1 MKIVWGGVITLLAA
15 VLFAS
20 CGTTKIDSIHPVVRT
35 ASFGA
40 GKKIVILPFADY
52 TPPDSPM
59 GYWRRNMLIMES
71 LQDEILRY
79 GYMPAVNEDVISY
92 LTDKKII
99 NPEKMSIKSSTA
111 DSMLKAE
118 LERDWSDA
126 MKVEIANILRSNAKK
141 RSAEAGRDMVSE
153 YKTIALD
160 AGAIRDI
167 GRAFDADYIVR
178 GRIMVF
184 KTGREDSFN
193 PLQTG
198 VLPFFFNFGSRA
210 AFGVA
215 ESENYEMIDKM
226 AIGGLL
232 GAAIAPS
239 NWPLEGSSG
248 DIVLSDAHP
257 RFDGGLSVTG
267 GSSYAEWNTAIWGV
281 AGAAVAHL
289 AHKGGR
295 VDNAVVQLRMIVQDT
310 RTGGILWT
318 NRSEVKTMSE
328 SAFSKKDADTLISQA
343 IQQVC
348 ERLVDSFA
356 ATENNR
362 RIVRINDDGTFYVTP
377 YRGLLKYP
385 THHTGTIYVD
395 SPAMTI
401 KKRTQF
407 NSISSAEST
416 AGGMGTSP

>member
-1 MKIVWGGVITLLAA
+1 MKIVWGWFITLLAA
-15 VLFAS
+15 ALFAS
-20 CGTTKIDSIHPVVRT
+20 CGTTKVDSIHPVVRT
-35 ASFGA
+35 ASFGE

-52 TPPDSPM
+52 TPSDSPI

-99 NPEKMSIKSSTA
+99 NQEKIPTKSSTA

-126 MKVEIANILRSNAKK
+126 MKVEITKILMSNTEK
-141 RSAEAGRDMVSE
+141 RKAQVDRDMASE

-160 AGAIRDI
+160 TGAIRDI
-167 GRAFDADYIVR
+167 GRTFDADYVVR

-184 KTGREDSFN
+184 KNGREDSFN

-215 ESENYEMIDKM
+215 ESDNYEMIDKM

-239 NWPLEGSSG
+239 DWPIEDSS
-248 DIVLSDAHP
+248 DKIVLSDGHP
-257 RFDGGLSVTG
+257 RFDGGLSIIDGT
-267 GSSYAEWNTAIWGV
+267 SYSEWNTAIWGV

-318 NRSEVKTMSE
+318 NRSEVKTMSQ
-328 SAFSKKDADTLISQA
+328 SAFSKKDADTLMTDA

-362 RIVRINDDGTFYVTP
+362 RIVRVNNDGTFYVTP
-377 YRGLLKYP
+377 HGGLNKYQ
-385 THHTGTIYVD
+385 TKNMGTIYVD
-395 SPAMTI
+395 SPATTI
-401 KKRTQF
+401 KNRTQF
-407 NSISSAEST
+407 NPIST
-416 AGGMGTSP
+416 AGSTE

>member
-1 MKIVWGGVITLLAA
+1 MKIAWGWFITVLAA
-15 VLFAS
+15 ALFAS
-20 CGTTKIDSIHPVVRT
+20 CGTTKVDSIHPVVRT
-35 ASFGA
+35 ASFGE

-52 TPPDSPM
+52 TPSDSPV

-79 GYMPAVNEDVISY
+79 GYMPAINEDVISY
-92 LTDKKII
+92 LSDKKII
-99 NPEKMSIKSSTA
+99 NQEKMDIKLSGA
-111 DSMLKAE
+111 DSVLKAE
-118 LERDWSDA
+118 LEKDWSDG
-126 MKVEIANILRSNAKK
+126 MKSEIAKALLSNLKN
-141 RSAEAGRDMVSE
+141 REQEMRRDTASE
-153 YKTIALD
+153 FKTIALD
-160 AGAIRDI
+160 ATAIRGI
-167 GRAFDADYIVR
+167 GQAFDADYVVR

-184 KTGREDSFN
+184 KNGREDSFN
-193 PLQTG
+193 PLKTG
-198 VLPFFFNFGSRA
+198 VLPFFFNAGSRA

-215 ESENYEMIDKM
+215 ESDNYEMIDKM

-239 NWPLEGSSG
+239 SWPLDSS
-248 DIVLSDAHP
+248 DTMTLSDTHP
-257 RFDGGLSVTG
+257 RFGGGLSIDDAQ
-267 GSSYAEWNTAIWGV
+267 YANWNTAIWGV

-310 RTGGILWT
+310 RTGGIVWT

-328 SAFSKKDADTLISQA
+328 SAFNKKDADTLMASA

-377 YRGLLKYP
+377 HGGLKHP
-385 THHTGTIYVD
+385 THYLDPIYVD
-395 SPAMTI
+395 SPGMTI

-407 NSISSAEST
+407 NPISSTRPSVVEKKNNNSER
-416 AGGMGTSP
+416 

>member
-1 MKIVWGGVITLLAA
+1 MKIAWGVITLLAVA
-15 VLFAS
+15 LLAS
-20 CGTTKIDSIHPVVRT
+20 CGTTKVDSIHPVVRT
-35 ASFGA
+35 ASFGE

-52 TPPDSPM
+52 TPSDSPM
-59 GYWRRNMLIMES
+59 GYWQRNMLIIES
-71 LQDEILRY
+71 LQDEVLRY

-99 NPEKMSIKSSTA
+99 NQEKIPAQSSAA
-111 DSMLKAE
+111 DYMLKAE
-118 LERDWSDA
+118 LERDWSDT
-126 MKVEIANILRSNAKK
+126 MKVEIAKILMSNEKK
-141 RSAEAGRDMVSE
+141 REAEVDRDMASE

-167 GRAFDADYIVR
+167 GRTFDADYVVR

-184 KTGREDSFN
+184 KSGREDSFN

-215 ESENYEMIDKM
+215 ESDNYEMIDKM

-232 GAAIAPS
+232 GAAIGPS
-239 NWPLEGSSG
+239 DWPIEDSSSTT
-248 DIVLSDAHP
+248 VMSAAHP
-257 RFDGGLSVTG
+257 RFGGGLSVTDG
-267 GSSYAEWNTAIWGV
+267 TSYSGWNAAIWGA

-310 RTGGILWT
+310 RTGEIMWT
-318 NRSEVKTMSE
+318 NRSEVKTMNK
-328 SAFSKKDADTLISQA
+328 SAFCIEDGDTLMTHA

-362 RIVRINDDGTFYVTP
+362 RIVRINNDGTLYVTP
-377 YRGLLKYP
+377 HGGLNKYQANNM
-385 THHTGTIYVD
+385 GTIYVD
-395 SPAMTI
+395 SPATTI
-401 KKRTQF
+401 RNRTQLD
-407 NSISSAEST
+407 
-416 AGGMGTSP
+416 

>member
-1 MKIVWGGVITLLAA
+1 MKTVWGWFITLLVAA
-15 VLFAS
+15 LFAS
-20 CGTTKIDSIHPVVRT
+20 CGTTKVDSIHPVVRT
-35 ASFGA
+35 ASFGE

-52 TPPDSPM
+52 TPSDSPM
-59 GYWRRNMLIMES
+59 EYWRRNVVIMES

-79 GYMPAVNEDVISY
+79 GYMPVVNEDVISY

-99 NPEKMSIKSSTA
+99 NQEKMSRNSFPA

-118 LERDWSDA
+118 LERDWSDE
-126 MKVEIANILRSNAKK
+126 MKVEIATILLSNGKK
-141 RSAEAGRDMVSE
+141 RKAEAVRDIASE

-160 AGAIRDI
+160 AGTIRDI
-167 GRAFDADYIVR
+167 GQAFDADYIVR

-193 PLQTG
+193 PFQTG
-198 VLPFFFNFGSRA
+198 VLPFFFNFGSRT

-215 ESENYEMIDKM
+215 DSENYEMIDKM

-239 NWPLEGSSG
+239 GWPIEESSG
-248 DIVLSDAHP
+248 DTVLSDAHP

-267 GSSYAEWNTAIWGV
+267 GTSYTEWNTAIWGV

-295 VDNAVVQLRMIVQDT
+295 VDNAVVQLRMIVQNT

-328 SAFSKKDADTLISQA
+328 SIFSKKDADTLMSHA

-356 ATENNR
+356 ATENHR

-377 YRGLLKYP
+377 YGGLHKYP
-385 THHTGTIYVD
+385 INNTGTIYVD

-401 KKRTQF
+401 KKRTQLDPV
-407 NSISSAEST
+407 SRAKST
-416 AGGMGTSP
+416 K

>member
-1 MKIVWGGVITLLAA
+1 MKTVWGWFITLLAVA
-15 VLFAS
+15 LFAS
-20 CGTTKIDSIHPVVRT
+20 CGTTKVDSIHPVVRT
-35 ASFGA
+35 ASFGE

-52 TPPDSPM
+52 TPSDSPM

-92 LTDKKII
+92 LTDRKII
-99 NPEKMSIKSSTA
+99 NQEKMPVTSSTA
-111 DSMLKAE
+111 DAMLKAE
-118 LERDWSDA
+118 LARDWSDT
-126 MKVEIANILRSNAKK
+126 MKVEITKILLSNAEK
-141 RSAEAGRDMVSE
+141 RKAETGRRDMTSE

-167 GRAFDADYIVR
+167 GRTFDADYIVR

-184 KTGREDSFN
+184 NNGREDSFN

-239 NWPLEGSSG
+239 DWPIEESSG
-248 DIVLSDAHP
+248 DTVLSAGHP

-267 GSSYAEWNTAIWGV
+267 GTSYSEWNTAIWGV
-281 AGAAVAHL
+281 AGAAAAHL

-310 RTGGILWT
+310 KTGGILWT

-328 SAFSKKDADTLISQA
+328 SAFSKKDADTLMTHA

-362 RIVRINDDGTFYVTP
+362 RIVRKNDDGTFYVTP
-377 YRGLLKYP
+377 YGGLKKYSIKNG
-385 THHTGTIYVD
+385 GTIYVD

-407 NSISSAEST
+407 DSISTSGST
-416 AGGMGTSP
+416 E

>member
-1 MKIVWGGVITLLAA
+1 MKIVWGGIITLLAA
-15 VLFAS
+15 ALFAS
-20 CGTTKIDSIHPVVRT
+20 CGTTKVDSIHPMVQT
-35 ASFGA
+35 ASFGE

-52 TPPDSPM
+52 TPSDSPM
-59 GYWRRNMLIMES
+59 GYWRRNVLIMES

-79 GYMPAVNEDVISY
+79 GYMPVVNEDVISY

-99 NPEKMSIKSSTA
+99 NQEKMTRKPSFE

-118 LERDWSDA
+118 LAKEWSDE
-126 MKVEIANILRSNAKK
+126 MKVEIANILLSNAKK
-141 RSAEAGRDMVSE
+141 RKAESIRDMASE

-160 AGAIRDI
+160 AGVIRDI
-167 GRAFDADYIVR
+167 GRTFDADYIVR

-198 VLPFFFNFGSRA
+198 VLPFFFNFGSGT
-210 AFGVA
+210 AFGIA

-239 NWPLEGSSG
+239 GWPIEESSA
-248 DIVLSDAHP
+248 DTVLSDAHP
-257 RFDGGLSVTG
+257 RFDGGLSAISGT
-267 GSSYAEWNTAIWGV
+267 SYAEWNTAIWGV
-281 AGAAVAHL
+281 AGSAVPHL

-295 VDNAVVQLRMIVQDT
+295 VENGVVQLRMVVQDT

-328 SAFSKKDADTLISQA
+328 GVFSKKDADTLMSHA
-343 IQQVC
+343 IQQLC

-362 RIVRINDDGTFYVTP
+362 RIVRINDDGTLYVTP
-377 YRGLLKYP
+377 YGGLHKYP
-385 THHTGTIYVD
+385 
-395 SPAMTI
+395 
-401 KKRTQF
+401 
-407 NSISSAEST
+407 N
-416 AGGMGTSP
+416 

>member
-20 CGTTKIDSIHPVVRT
+20 CGTTKVDSIHPMVQT
-35 ASFGA
+35 ASFGE

-52 TPPDSPM
+52 TPSDSPM
-59 GYWRRNMLIMES
+59 GYWHGYVLIMES

-79 GYMPAVNEDVISY
+79 GYMPVVNEDVISY

-99 NPEKMSIKSSTA
+99 NQEKMTRKPSSA

-118 LERDWSDA
+118 LAKEWSDE
-126 MKVEIANILRSNAKK
+126 MKVEIATVLLSNAKK
-141 RSAEAGRDMVSE
+141 RNAEYSRDMASE

-160 AGAIRDI
+160 AGVIRDI
-167 GRAFDADYIVR
+167 GRTFDADYIVR

-198 VLPFFFNFGSRA
+198 VLPFFFNFGSRT
-210 AFGVA
+210 AFGIA

-239 NWPLEGSSG
+239 GWPIEESSA
-248 DIVLSDAHP
+248 DTVLSDAHP
-257 RFDGGLSVTG
+257 RFDGGLSAISGT
-267 GSSYAEWNTAIWGV
+267 SYAEWNTAIWGV
-281 AGAAVAHL
+281 AGSAVPHL

-295 VDNAVVQLRMIVQDT
+295 VENGVVQLRMVVQDT

-328 SAFSKKDADTLISQA
+328 GVFSKKDADTLMSHA
-343 IQQVC
+343 IQQLC

-356 ATENNR
+356 ATENNP
-362 RIVRINDDGTFYVTP
+362 RIVRINDDGTLYVTP
-377 YRGLLKYP
+377 YGGLHKYP
-385 THHTGTIYVD
+385 IDSTGTIYVD
-395 SPAMTI
+395 SPARTI
-401 KKRTQF
+401 KNRTQLDPV
-407 NSISSAEST
+407 SSAGST
-416 AGGMGTSP
+416 ER

>member
-15 VLFAS
+15 ALFAS
-20 CGTTKIDSIHPVVRT
+20 CGITKVDSIHPMVQT
-35 ASFGA
+35 ASFGEE
-40 GKKIVILPFADY
+40 KKIVILPFADY
-52 TPPDSPM
+52 TPFDSSM
-59 GYWRRNMLIMES
+59 GYWRRNVLIMES

-79 GYMPAVNEDVISY
+79 GYMPVVNEDVISY

-99 NPEKMSIKSSTA
+99 NQEKMTRKPSSA
-111 DSMLKAE
+111 GSMLKAE
-118 LERDWSDA
+118 LAKEWSDE
-126 MKVEIANILRSNAKK
+126 MKVEIATVLLSNAKK
-141 RSAEAGRDMVSE
+141 RKAESIRDMASE

-160 AGAIRDI
+160 AGVIRDI
-167 GRAFDADYIVR
+167 GRTFDADYIVR

-198 VLPFFFNFGSRA
+198 VLPFFFNFGSGT
-210 AFGVA
+210 AFGIA

-239 NWPLEGSSG
+239 GWPIEESSA
-248 DIVLSDAHP
+248 DTVLSDAHP
-257 RFDGGLSVTG
+257 RFDGGLSAISGT
-267 GSSYAEWNTAIWGV
+267 SYAEWNTAIWGV
-281 AGAAVAHL
+281 AGSAVTHL

-295 VDNAVVQLRMIVQDT
+295 VENAVVQLRMVVQDT

-328 SAFSKKDADTLISQA
+328 GVFSKKDADTLMSHA
-343 IQQVC
+343 IQQLC

-362 RIVRINDDGTFYVTP
+362 RIVRINDDGTLYVTP
-377 YRGLLKYP
+377 LR
-385 THHTGTIYVD
+385 
-395 SPAMTI
+395 
-401 KKRTQF
+401 
-407 NSISSAEST
+407 
-416 AGGMGTSP
+416 

>member
-15 VLFAS
+15 ALFAS
-20 CGTTKIDSIHPVVRT
+20 CGTTKVDSIHPMVRT
-35 ASFGA
+35 ASFGE

-52 TPPDSPM
+52 TPSDSPM

-79 GYMPAVNEDVISY
+79 GYMPVVNEDVMSY

-99 NPEKMSIKSSTA
+99 NQEKMSIRESTA
-111 DSMLKAE
+111 DSMLKGE
-118 LERDWSDA
+118 LARDWSDE
-126 MKVEIANILRSNAKK
+126 MKFEIANILRSNAKK
-141 RSAEAGRDMVSE
+141 RSVEVGRDMASE

-160 AGAIRDI
+160 AGAIRGI
-167 GRAFDADYIVR
+167 GQAFDADYIVR

-210 AFGVA
+210 AFGIA

-232 GAAIAPS
+232 GAAFAPS

-248 DIVLSDAHP
+248 DTVMSDAHP
-257 RFDGGLSVTG
+257 RFGGGLSVMSGTSYTG
-267 GSSYAEWNTAIWGV
+267 WNTAIWG
-281 AGAAVAHL
+281 AGGAAVAHL

-318 NRSEVKTMSE
+318 NRSEVKAMSE
-328 SAFSKKDADTLISQA
+328 SAFSKKDADTLMSHA

-362 RIVRINDDGTFYVTP
+362 RIVRINNDGTFYVTP

-385 THHTGTIYVD
+385 TNQTGTIYVD

-401 KKRTQF
+401 KKRTQLHP
-407 NSISSAEST
+407 ISSAGNT
-416 AGGMGTSP
+416 K

>member
-1 MKIVWGGVITLLAA
+1 MKILTVGIITLLAA
-15 VLFAS
+15 ALFAS
-20 CGTTKIDSIHPVVRT
+20 CGTTKVDSSHPMAQA
-35 ASFGA
+35 ASFGE

-52 TPPDSPM
+52 TPFDSPI
-59 GYWRRNMLIMES
+59 GFWHRNMLIMKS

-79 GYMPAVNEDVISY
+79 GYMPVVNEDVISY

-99 NPEKMSIKSSTA
+99 NQEKVSRKQSSA
-111 DSMLKAE
+111 DFMLKAE
-118 LERDWSDA
+118 LAKDWSDE
-126 MKVEIANILRSNAKK
+126 MKVEIAKIVLSNARK
-141 RSAEAGRDMVSE
+141 RKAEASRDMASE

-167 GRAFDADYIVR
+167 GRAFNADYIVR

-184 KTGREDSFN
+184 KSSREDSFN

-198 VLPFFFNFGSRA
+198 VLPFFLNFGNRT

-232 GAAIAPS
+232 GGVIAPS
-239 NWPLEGSSG
+239 GWPIEKSSG
-248 DIVLSDAHP
+248 DTLLSHAYP

-267 GSSYAEWNTAIWGV
+267 GISYAEWNTAIWGV
-281 AGAAVAHL
+281 AGAAVAHR

-310 RTGGILWT
+310 GTGGIVWT
-318 NRSEVKTMSE
+318 NGSEVKTMSQ
-328 SAFSKKDADTLISQA
+328 SFFNKKDADTLMAHA

-362 RIVRINDDGTFYVTP
+362 RIVRINDDGTLYVTP
-377 YRGLLKYP
+377 Y
-385 THHTGTIYVD
+385 
-395 SPAMTI
+395 
-401 KKRTQF
+401 
-407 NSISSAEST
+407 
-416 AGGMGTSP
+416 GG